1 MSSSARIKSLVS
13 SAELDVAPMPQAQ
26 LLFTTILSGDDD
38 SQPILLRTDVKQVL
52 RLTSLIATLER
63 QVAGTSSKV

>member
-26 LLFTTILSGDDD
+26 LLFTTISSGDDD
-38 SQPILLRTDVKQVL
+38 PQPILLRTDVKQVL

>member
-38 SQPILLRTDVKQVL
+38 SQPILLHTDVKQVL

>member
-13 SAELDVAPMPQAQ
+13 FAELDVAPMPQAR
-26 LLFTTILSGDDD
+26 LLFTTISSGDDD

>member
-38 SQPILLRTDVKQVL
+38 SQPILLHTDVKQVL

-63 QVAGTSSKV
+63 QVAGTSTKV